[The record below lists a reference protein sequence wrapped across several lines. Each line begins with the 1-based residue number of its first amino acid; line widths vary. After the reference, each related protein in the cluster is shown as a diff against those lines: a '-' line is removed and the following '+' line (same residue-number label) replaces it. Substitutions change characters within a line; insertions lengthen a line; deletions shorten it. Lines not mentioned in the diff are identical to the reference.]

1 MPQVKLH
8 KPSNYSSRGV
18 GGINNSVASAEP
30 PTHTSRSSSSSRPLN
45 VFTNPLRRVR
55 FCLASPSGFLVDI
68 SNQQI
73 SDESAVLWAEH
84 PEAAQ
89 QFVSFDKA
97 CDVAKTLNNQ
107 CFQGEP
113 LTVEPIVF
121 LYDGNNTWRQ
131 DHGIA

>member
-8 KPSNYSSRGV
+8 KPSPYSS
-18 GGINNSVASAEP
+18 GGLISTRSSVASAEP
-30 PTHTSRSSSSSRPLN
+30 QTPMSKSSSSSRPLN

-73 SDESAVLWAEH
+73 SDDSAVLWAEDAQ
-84 PEAAQ
+84 AAH

-97 CDVAKTLNNQ
+97 CDIAKTLNNQ